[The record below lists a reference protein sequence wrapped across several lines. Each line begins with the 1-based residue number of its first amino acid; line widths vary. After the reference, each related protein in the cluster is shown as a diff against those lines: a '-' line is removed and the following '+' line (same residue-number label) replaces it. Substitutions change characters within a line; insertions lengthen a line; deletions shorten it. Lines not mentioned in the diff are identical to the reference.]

1 MTKTCMIV
9 SPFLILLKKFKNC
22 DDDFVYQ
29 EVLKTS
35 LMPFWAT
42 ENYTSVTKIR
52 STISFESFKKY
63 YLDFILSRFYNGKL
77 SFGSLPQGYGGN
89 RLCPNPC
96 LNTKVYFSV

>member
-1 MTKTCMIV
+1 
-9 SPFLILLKKFKNC
+9 
-22 DDDFVYQ
+22 
-29 EVLKTS
+29 
-35 LMPFWAT
+35 MPFWAT

-96 LNTKVYFSV
+96 LNTKVYFSVWLGAKPETYVTITLIKFCNKRFQKENSQND